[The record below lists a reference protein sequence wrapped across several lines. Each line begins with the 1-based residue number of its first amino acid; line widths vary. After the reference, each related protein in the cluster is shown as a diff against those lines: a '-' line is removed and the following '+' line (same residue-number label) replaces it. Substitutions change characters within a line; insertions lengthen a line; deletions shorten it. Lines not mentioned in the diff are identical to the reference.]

1 MKLKKIASLMLAGV
15 MAVSMLAGCSSAGKD
30 DNGGDVPPVTT
41 TGMAAEVNEGL
52 SKDNQKMVSFTNSGS
67 LTTLLNQMI
76 EQSVPMKDA
85 AAKLTMQTG
94 ESYND
99 DFNDDN
105 VAESNVEDLKAVTKV
120 YTETMTKAYT
130 TMDPEAAA
138 IKDIVKNIDDEING
152 LSLAKQ
158 SGNPTVGS
166 GDKYATYAYTAEISD
181 LVAVT
186 TGIGSTTTTYYVV
199 YTITQTPTV
208 HTA

>member
-76 EQSVPMKDA
+76 EQKVTVSDTEA
-85 AAKLTMQTG
+85 AAKLKMQTG
-94 ESYND
+94 ESYD
-99 DFNDDN
+99 EKFGADN
-105 VAESNVEDLKAVTKV
+105 ESKPEDLKAVTNV
-120 YTETMTKAYT
+120 YTATVKKAYT

-138 IKDIVKNIDDEING
+138 IKDIVEAVDKSITNLN
-152 LSLAKQ
+152 LAKQ
-158 SGNPTVGS
+158 SGAPSVGS
-166 GDKYATYAYTAEISD
+166 GEKYATYAYTAEISD

-186 TGIGSTTTTYYVV
+186 TGIGSTNTSYYVV